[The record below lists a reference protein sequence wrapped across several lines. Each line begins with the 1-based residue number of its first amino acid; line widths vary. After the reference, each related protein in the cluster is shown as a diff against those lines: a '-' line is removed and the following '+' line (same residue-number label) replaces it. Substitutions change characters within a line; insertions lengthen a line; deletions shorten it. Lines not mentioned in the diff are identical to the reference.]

1 MYSTHGN
8 AIALSCQCKC
18 ITIRRFHS
26 VPHLGWRLATIAR
39 IENHDRDGMLD
50 RANVQE
56 IGRLFEIWDYKLAD
70 GLGVKS
76 GRGFGSVFRHQ

>member
-1 MYSTHGN
+1 
-8 AIALSCQCKC
+8 
-18 ITIRRFHS
+18 
-26 VPHLGWRLATIAR
+26 
-39 IENHDRDGMLD
+39 MLD

-76 GRGFGSVFRHQ
+76 GRWFGSVFRDQ